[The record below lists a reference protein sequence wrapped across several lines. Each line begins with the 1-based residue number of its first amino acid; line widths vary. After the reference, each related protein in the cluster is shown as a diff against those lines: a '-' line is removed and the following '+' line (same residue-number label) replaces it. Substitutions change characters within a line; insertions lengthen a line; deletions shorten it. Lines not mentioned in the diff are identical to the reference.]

1 MREQLCSRV
10 GNSRTVTH
18 FTHIPCG
25 AGVIVSRLV
34 LLMLL
39 SLKGM
44 HRYRK
49 QHRYQVRYIEI
60 PVSVVQKKKKPIQRP
75 RLQAQ
80 WMRRLHLNKCC
91 VLIFAAQ
98 SRWRCVYRKAGDSV
112 FNWNVLLVWKALL
125 TFCSM
130 DCVYYSECFVFF
142 IYGFLVYL
150 FNLCFIIYIL
160 CRRIVSVCHRITHF
174 P

>member
-1 MREQLCSRV
+1 MQQSREQPNCDALHTHPMWCRCYCV
-10 GNSRTVTH
+10 ETCTVDVAVVEGNAP
-18 FTHIPCG
+18 IPETASVSG
-25 AGVIVSRLV
+25 AIHWNTCIRS
-34 LLMLL
+34 
-39 SLKGM
+39 
-44 HRYRK
+44 
-49 QHRYQVRYIEI
+49 
-60 PVSVVQKKKKPIQRP
+60 PKKKKPIQRP

-91 VLIFAAQ
+91 VLIFATQ